1 VARPRHTHHSLI
13 VAFDDHLMVVE
24 ANNPERVRAV

>member
-1 VARPRHTHHSLI
+1 VARPRHTHHLI
-13 VAFDDHLMVVE
+13 VAFDDHLMVE